1 MLRSFPHYDDT
12 LNSMTRH
19 IGIVGV
25 SPEGAAIFYRQLSR
39 QCERLLSPAEHPRI
53 SLHAEPIE
61 EYLHAI
67 RKHDWLGVGRLLRR
81 SAEILAQCGAEL
93 VVTPDNAVQ
102 HGAHIAASGSP
113 IPWITMT
120 DLVAHAIEAD
130 RRKRVGIVGTRW
142 VTTGASYQTALGL
155 KGIEVFAPDTE
166 ESDTLH
172 RIIVEE
178 LLHGEI
184 RPESRHVVLEI
195 IQKMRLKDCDGVI
208 LACSE
213 APMLVTRENSPLP
226 VYDAGDILAEGTVR
240 RAKE

>member
-1 MLRSFPHYDDT
+1 
-12 LNSMTRH
+12 MTKH

-39 QCERLLSPAEHPRI
+39 QCDRLLGPADHPRVT
-53 SLHAEPIE
+53 LHAEPLE
-61 EYLHAI
+61 EYLIAI

-81 SAEILAQCGAEL
+81 SAETLAKCGCEI

-102 HGAHIAASGSP
+102 HGVHIAASGSP
-113 IPWITMT
+113 VPWITMT
-120 DLVAHAIEAD
+120 DLVAAAIETD
-130 RRKRVGIVGTRW
+130 KRKRIGILGTKW

-155 KGIEVFAPDTE
+155 KGIEVYAP
-166 ESDTLH
+166 ESDDADSLH

-184 RPESRHVVLEI
+184 RPESRQAVVGI
-195 IQKMRLKDCDGVI
+195 IHRMKLRDCDGVV

-213 APMLVTRENSPLP
+213 APMLVTRDNSPLP
-226 VYDAGDILAEGTVR
+226 VYDAGDILAEGTIRRVR
-240 RAKE
+240 V